1 MCRQWIICRL
11 KSEYEKIKQLSSQKE
26 AKAQGQDMKEP
37 NATTTQFPLLM
48 NYDDV
53 CKASSSV
60 EKTSTEKDVP
70 NNLGNN
76 WIILILNF
84 EYFYQWIFF

>member
-1 MCRQWIICRL
+1 
-11 KSEYEKIKQLSSQKE
+11 
-26 AKAQGQDMKEP
+26 MKEP

-76 WIILILNF
+76 
-84 EYFYQWIFF
+84 